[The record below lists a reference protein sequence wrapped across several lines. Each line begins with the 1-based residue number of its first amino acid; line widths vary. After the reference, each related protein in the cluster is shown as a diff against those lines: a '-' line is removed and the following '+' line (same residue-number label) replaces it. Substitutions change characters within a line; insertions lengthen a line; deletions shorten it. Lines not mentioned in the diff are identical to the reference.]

1 MSSILSIASS
11 GMAAAMRR
19 LEVSASNVANAMSD
33 GPLPSADA
41 SVQAQFPPAYTP
53 KRVEQVASPDGGT
66 QAVVSDVTPA
76 TVASFDPGAPYADA
90 NGMVATPNVNFA
102 GEAVQQLI
110 ARYTFAMNAAVE
122 RSYERMMKSLL
133 DIKT

>member
-1 MSSILSIASS
+1 
-11 GMAAAMRR
+11 MRR
-19 LEVSASNVANAMSD
+19 LEVSASNVVNALSD

-53 KRVEQVASPDGGT
+53 KRVDQVESADGGT
-66 QAVVSDVTPA
+66 QAVVNNVSPA
-76 TVASFDPGAPYADA
+76 TVASFDPNAPYADA
-90 NGMVATPNVNFA
+90 NGMVATPNVNLA

-122 RSYERMMKSLL
+122 RTYEQMMKSLL

>member
-1 MSSILSIASS
+1 
-11 GMAAAMRR
+11 MRR
-19 LEVSASNVANAMSD
+19 LEVSASNIANAMSD

-41 SVQAQFPPAYTP
+41 SVRAQFPPAYTP
-53 KRVEQVASPDGGT
+53 QHVDQVASTDGGT
-66 QAVVSDVTPA
+66 QSVASDVSPA
-76 TVASFDPGAPYADA
+76 TVASFDPTAPYADA

-102 GEAVQQLI
+102 AEAVQQII

-122 RSYERMMKSLL
+122 RSNEQMMKSLL